1 MKRAQGNG
9 DPAPAALR
17 LLWDL
22 VRPGKV
28 RIVGHDEHGAVR
40 RLKIEKPALAFG
52 RPQPE
57 TPRFAKGDRDYGGAD
72 DHARGAIVV
81 LSNVVAKGT
90 IVPVKKQAIE
100 AAVDRSPAPGHDP
113 SDLGDRPC
121 QGVERQRLADTA
133 RKRVVLAVRLL
144 PARRF
149 HQLAPGHAN
158 LVVLLWMH
166 IPEAGKLLSIKKE
179 EIRESACPKIVA
191 WAQLMK
197 DHFVI
202 HFCFLET
209 WLVFKNSLILRPEIS

>member
-90 IVPVKKQAIE
+90 IVPVKKQAPLHQATI
-100 AAVDRSPAPGHDP
+100 RPT
-113 SDLGDRPC
+113 LGTGPVKVSSGSALLTRP
-121 QGVERQRLADTA
+121 VNA
-133 RKRVVLAVRLL
+133 
-144 PARRF
+144 
-149 HQLAPGHAN
+149 
-158 LVVLLWMH
+158 
-166 IPEAGKLLSIKKE
+166 
-179 EIRESACPKIVA
+179 
-191 WAQLMK
+191 
-197 DHFVI
+197 
-202 HFCFLET
+202 
-209 WLVFKNSLILRPEIS
+209 